1 MSLWDEPTIYYA
13 LQQHFCG
20 AFVYFTLSL
29 GGIQSLSGIS
39 YVAKSQLIQSF
50 QTYTAVRK
58 QWRARSPNSI
68 YFLMENMTIA
78 RCMREQMHRWGRE
91 KKTTIDMNSV
101 DIAVK
106 PFFSLFT
113 YMYFQSYT
121 RQQPLLI
128 HNDRIQ
134 KKNTH
139 HSLAIV
145 NAGQWDFW
153 SIFCVRYFTWI
164 QFIFFL
170 FFSWYRYQCLEYRTG
185 HIGCDMCASDFYTFF
200 K

>member
-58 QWRARSPNSI
+58 QWRAQSPNSI

-78 RCMREQMHRWGRE
+78 RCMREQMHRWEKE
-91 KKTTIDMNSV
+91 KKNNN
-101 DIAVK
+101 
-106 PFFSLFT
+106 
-113 YMYFQSYT
+113 
-121 RQQPLLI
+121 R
-128 HNDRIQ
+128 H
-134 KKNTH
+134 
-139 HSLAIV
+139 
-145 NAGQWDFW
+145 G
-153 SIFCVRYFTWI
+153 FCWHRS
-164 QFIFFL
+164 QAIFFL
-170 FFSWYRYQCLEYRTG
+170 IHIYVFSIIHSAAAFVNTQRPNTKKEYT
-185 HIGCDMCASDFYTFF
+185 S
-200 K
+200 